1 MAVTIEQALATL
13 RARAARAQADREAV
27 AERIREQLSTAI
39 EDLLPNGTDAWLI
52 GSLAWGG
59 FGERSDVDVVL
70 RGCSSKAACR
80 VEVALTTA
88 LRVAV
93 EVLRFE
99 ELPATFRQR
108 IEREGV
114 RLHGK

>member
-13 RARAARAQADREAV
+13 RARAAKAQAGREVV
-27 AERIREQLSTAI
+27 AARTREQLAIAI
-39 EDLLPNGTDAWLI
+39 EDLLPDDADAWLI

-59 FGERSDVDVVL
+59 FGEHSDIDVVL
-70 RGCSSKAACR
+70 RGCSAKTACR

-99 ELPATFRQR
+99 ELPAEFRER
-108 IEREGV
+108 VEREGV